1 MPIKI
6 YSCSQKYYFPCQN
19 GQILL
24 NLGSQNLT
32 ASIGSLKMK
41 EGIHPNYQPVVF
53 VDANTGKEYITR
65 STKSSAEKKTIDG
78 VEYSVISLEIT
89 ADTHPFW
96 TGKQHRVDT
105 AGRIDRFNKRFAGNI
120 TGAKRKTRKAAP
132 AKAEDAE

>member
-1 MPIKI
+1 
-6 YSCSQKYYFPCQN
+6 
-19 GQILL
+19 
-24 NLGSQNLT
+24 
-32 ASIGSLKMK
+32 MK

-105 AGRIDRFNKRFAGNI
+105 AGRIDRFNKRFSGNI

-132 AKAEDAE
+132 KADDAE

>member
-1 MPIKI
+1 MDSTLLAILGLIFASNGFWSFLVFKL
-6 YSCSQKYYFPCQN
+6 QKKEKKDD
-19 GQILL
+19 
-24 NLGSQNLT
+24 S
-32 ASIGSLKMK
+32 MK